1 MGRFLFTCMALLAA
15 AMWYTNQNQSAGY
28 AVETD
33 RGQLT
38 IDADQTEPTGASIV
52 DINDAP
58 SMTGA
63 ARGVGAD
70 QEVVDTFTA
79 NPEEPTP
86 LGHDATEDHGTDCN
100 FTNDDGSTYVAEC
113 PDWLIKAMADVHQTP
128 NQETLP

>member
-1 MGRFLFTCMALLAA
+1 MGRFLFTCMAILAA
-15 AMWYTNQNQSAGY
+15 AMWFTNQNKPAGY

-38 IDADQTEPTGASIV
+38 IDADPVEPTGASIV

-58 SMTGA
+58 TRTGA

-79 NPEEPTP
+79 TPETP
-86 LGHDATEDHGTDCN
+86 HVAEDHGTDCN
-100 FTNDDGSTYVAEC
+100 FTNDDGSTYVDEC
-113 PDWLIKAMADVHQTP
+113 PDWLKKAMADAHQTP